1 MHVLIVGTSGSGK
14 TFFAR
19 LLAERALANR
29 RPVLVYDVIDSPW
42 PDGCQVFDDE
52 HEFSQAAH
60 RSRGAML
67 IVDEAG
73 EVIGRS
79 NYELFW
85 LATRARHLGATSVF
99 ITHRPS
105 QLAPVIRD
113 NCQELILFASPASTG
128 KLLSE
133 EFNSPALENCTN
145 LPRGH
150 YIRAS
155 RMRKD

>member
-1 MHVLIVGTSGSGK
+1 MHILIVGTSGSGK
-14 TFFAR
+14 TYFAR
-19 LLAERALANR
+19 MLAERALANR
-29 RPVLVYDVIDSPW
+29 RPVLVYDVIDSDW
-42 PDGCQVFDDE
+42 PPGARVFDDE

-67 IVDEAG
+67 IIDEAG

-105 QLAPVIRD
+105 QLAPVIRTTARNWFCSLAPRALA
-113 NCQELILFASPASTG
+113 NC
-128 KLLSE
+128 
-133 EFNSPALENCTN
+133 
-145 LPRGH
+145 
-150 YIRAS
+150 
-155 RMRKD
+155 

>member
-1 MHVLIVGTSGSGK
+1 MHTLIVGPSGSGK
-14 TFFAR
+14 TTFAR
-19 LLAERALANR
+19 KLAEAALDKGR
-29 RPVLVYDVIDSPW
+29 RVLVYDVMLTDW
-42 PDGCQVFDDE
+42 PEGCEVFDDD

-60 RSRGAML
+60 RSRGALL

-85 LATRARHLGATSVF
+85 LATRSRHIGASTVF

-113 NCQELILFASPASTG
+113 NCQVLILFSSPASTG
-128 KLLSE
+128 KLLAE
-133 EFNSPALENCTN
+133 EFNEPALEACTR
-145 LPRGH
+145 LGVGK
-150 YIRAS
+150 YIKAN
-155 RMRKD
+155 RMKRS